1 MISDKD
7 PYGMERFYEFIKHH
21 LTKPLI
27 SKKIRRLKHYVVVNN
42 KPVQELKEK
51 LKQHENAFKMGGESA
66 RDVSKIFQAE
76 NMNELANRL
85 SGKKRSMDANGGGD
99 QPKRAKLEATENKS
113 GVKPYKEAC
122 KTPILKSPKLKKVD
136 MKAVKEQM
144 RRKMEEK
151 IKLDPEEEKYVEEEC
166 QWRCEQYSAVVKRL
180 KRYFLRK

>member
-122 KTPILKSPKLKKVD
+122 KKSPKLKKVD